1 VRPLLR
7 QILKGLNVVLSK
19 SFDST
24 RLIKFLVLLSVFL
37 FWFSHYV
44 YLPTL
49 PQYVLL
55 KTGTLTQVGI
65 VLAMY
70 GLWQA
75 VVRLPIGIITDKI
88 GHRKTFI
95 LAGIMLAGIG
105 ALVMGFSGAFLGLTF
120 GRSLVGLSMGAWV
133 LQVVFF
139 GSLFRDE
146 EMIKAG
152 SILTLA
158 SSLAKMA
165 GTFATGYLNSS
176 GGYLTAFLVSA
187 TAAAFSLLVLLSV
200 PDSSAHLNSSH
211 PPFKIGLV
219 FRNPKVRYVSLMA
232 AVNQFLNFGLV
243 FGFFP
248 LIVQEMGAN
257 DIIKSYLLTVNI
269 FCLIAGNVLVTS
281 IGKSENSV
289 RLLAVSYLLF
299 AVGIIFTPFAGGV
312 GLLFLLQAL
321 LGFAHGIGYPVLI
334 GVCMEDIPDNGR
346 ASAMGFHQSVYAV
359 GMFLGPWLCGILA
372 ERHGLDATFIVTGAA
387 ALLISYVLLFF
398 LRHAVYQY

>member
-1 VRPLLR
+1 
-7 QILKGLNVVLSK
+7 
-19 SFDST
+19 
-24 RLIKFLVLLSVFL
+24 
-37 FWFSHYV
+37 
-44 YLPTL
+44 
-49 PQYVLL
+49 
-55 KTGTLTQVGI
+55 
-65 VLAMY
+65 
-70 GLWQA
+70 
-75 VVRLPIGIITDKI
+75 
-88 GHRKTFI
+88 
-95 LAGIMLAGIG
+95 
-105 ALVMGFSGAFLGLTF
+105 
-120 GRSLVGLSMGAWV
+120 
-133 LQVVFF
+133 
-139 GSLFRDE
+139 
-146 EMIKAG
+146 
-152 SILTLA
+152 
-158 SSLAKMA
+158 
-165 GTFATGYLNSS
+165 
-176 GGYLTAFLVSA
+176 
-187 TAAAFSLLVLLSV
+187 
-200 PDSSAHLNSSH
+200 
-211 PPFKIGLV
+211 
-219 FRNPKVRYVSLMA
+219 
-232 AVNQFLNFGLV
+232 V